1 MHPQYEEGTLVT
13 VIRFTHRPARR
24 FPAIALLLLGC
35 TAHAHEGGPPKLFI
49 DSSLYPYL
57 RSVDTD
63 VDATVT
69 ARAILPGRFS
79 YFGYVNMKGVV
90 TRGSAVFD
98 RSEQNLRYSI
108 TDKLPLD
115 LNLQGVFAK
124 GDGNDFYQVGIG
136 WRVNDTSRWSDFFDR
151 NNLIYRLTVQLKQ
164 FNTGES
170 GVWAVE
176 HWFLW
181 RMNRISDRLYLNGFI
196 DQTFGQDLPDSMP
209 SSPIVAELQLGARV
223 WKDFYV
229 VAEYRNNQRRVG
241 NEENV
246 AVGIEYKLRW

>member
-1 MHPQYEEGTLVT
+1 MIFSVNELTQLPTW
-13 VIRFTHRPARR
+13 RFL
-24 FPAIALLLLGC
+24 AIAWLMLGC
-35 TAHAHEGGPPKLFI
+35 TAQAQDSRPSKLFI
-49 DSSLYPYL
+49 DTSLYPYL
-57 RSVDTD
+57 SSVDND

-79 YFGYVNMKGVV
+79 YFGYANMKGVV
-90 TRGSAVFD
+90 TDGSAVFD

-108 TDKLPLD
+108 TEKLPLD

-124 GDGNDFYQVGIG
+124 GDGNDFYQVGVG

-164 FNTGES
+164 FNTGAS

-181 RMNRISDRLYLNGFI
+181 RMNKISDRLYLNGFI
-196 DQTFGQDLPDSMP
+196 DQTFGQGLPESMP

-223 WKDFYV
+223 WKDFYA
-229 VAEYRNNQRRVG
+229 VAEYRINQRRVG
-241 NEENV
+241 DEENL
-246 AVGIEYKLRW
+246 AIGIEYKARW

>member
-1 MHPQYEEGTLVT
+1 MHLRYEQGMNFSVNELTQWRIL
-13 VIRFTHRPARR
+13 RFVALASLLFGFAAQAQESRPPR
-24 FPAIALLLLGC
+24 FFLD
-35 TAHAHEGGPPKLFI
+35 TN
-49 DSSLYPYL
+49 LYPYL
-57 RSVDTD
+57 SSVDND
-63 VDATVT
+63 VDATMQ
-69 ARAILPGRFS
+69 ARAVLPRGFS
-79 YFGYVNMKGVV
+79 YFGYANFKGVV
-90 TRGSAVFD
+90 TDGSAVFD
-98 RSEQNLRYSI
+98 RSEQNLRYTF

-136 WRVNDTSRWSDFFDR
+136 WRVNDTPGWSDFFDR
-151 NNLIYRLTVQLKQ
+151 NNIIYRLTVQLKQ
-164 FNTGES
+164 FNTGAS

-181 RMNRISDRLYLNGFI
+181 RMNKLSDRLYLSGFI

-209 SSPIVAELQLGARV
+209 SSPIVAEFQLGARV

-241 NEENV
+241 NEENF